1 MKKLRTDNGGYALVY
16 VLIVVLVLCAVAVSV
31 CTAALKNYQ
40 AQEESVRQT
49 QQLYQAE
56 GEIEKFV
63 ALAEAVS
70 NVSSRLT
77 VSGTYVLE
85 DATTEDAATENAV
98 KNKAK
103 DAAKTK
109 YEEYLADLVTD
120 LVSSL
125 ASGYTLTLDTRVSDR
140 ESCKFTLIYKNDT
153 VCIKTE
159 ISMALIYDVETT
171 KTEDVITYTAKVSK
185 ATHSYNTYTITHL
198 TAEKGGTSE

>member
-1 MKKLRTDNGGYALVY
+1 MKKLWKDTGGYALIY

-40 AQEESVRQT
+40 AQERSIRQT

-77 VSGTYVLE
+77 VSGTTYVSE
-85 DATTEDAATENAV
+85 DTATEDAV
-98 KNKAK
+98 KDKAK
-103 DAAKTK
+103 DEAKTK
-109 YEEYLADLVTD
+109 YEEYLK
-120 LVSSL
+120 SL
-125 ASGYTLTLDTRVSDR
+125 ASGYTLNLDTNHSDR

-153 VCIKTE
+153 VCIETE
-159 ISMALIYDVETT
+159 ISMALSYDVETT
-171 KTEDVITYTAKVSK
+171 KQTLSDGRTKVTYTAKVSK
-185 ATHSYNTYTITHL
+185 AAHSYSTYTITHL

>member
-1 MKKLRTDNGGYALVY
+1 MKKLWKDNGGYALVY

-49 QQLYQAE
+49 RQLYQAE

-77 VSGTYVLE
+77 VSGTYYVSE
-85 DATTEDAATENAV
+85 DAATEDAATENAV

-103 DAAKTK
+103 DEAKTK
-109 YEEYLADLVTD
+109 YEEYLK
-120 LVSSL
+120 SL
-125 ASGYTLTLDTRVSDR
+125 ASGYTLTLDTSHSDR
-140 ESCKFTLIYKNDT
+140 ESCKFTLTYKNDT

-159 ISMALIYDVETT
+159 ISMALIYDVEMT
-171 KTEDVITYTAKVSK
+171 KTEEVITYTAKVSK

-198 TAEKGGTSE
+198 TAEGETSG

>member
-1 MKKLRTDNGGYALVY
+1 MKKLWKDNGGYALVY

-40 AQEESVRQT
+40 AQERSIRQT

-70 NVSSRLT
+70 NVSTLK
-77 VSGTYVLE
+77 VSGTYVS
-85 DATTEDAATENAV
+85 EDAATEDAV

-103 DAAKTK
+103 DEAKTK
-109 YEEYLADLVTD
+109 YEEYLK
-120 LVSSL
+120 SL
-125 ASGYTLTLDTRVSDR
+125 ASGYALTLDKNDSDR

-153 VCIKTE
+153 VCIETE

-171 KTEDVITYTAKVSK
+171 KTEEVITYTAKVSK